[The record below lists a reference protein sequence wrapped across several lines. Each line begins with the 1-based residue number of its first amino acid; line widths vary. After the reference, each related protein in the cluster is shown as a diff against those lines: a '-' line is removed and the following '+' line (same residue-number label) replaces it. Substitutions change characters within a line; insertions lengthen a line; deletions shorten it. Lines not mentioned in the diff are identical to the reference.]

1 MTHSAA
7 GIPVIRQGTVLFGP
21 VFLVQPT
28 IGTFAVAHDD
38 IRASLS
44 ILHFVSH
51 GLVVLG
57 QGKPTRVTLRD
68 SGHGENGMA

>member
-1 MTHSAA
+1 MTHFTA
-7 GIPVIRQGTVLFGP
+7 GILVIKQGMALFGP

-44 ILHFVSH
+44 ILHFVCR

-57 QGKPTRVTLRD
+57 QGKFTREILRD
-68 SGHGENGMA
+68 SGHGENGMT